1 MTIPEIDLTVYPDEC
16 DAFGHLNQASF
27 LSLFERARWEML
39 ARGPGMDVFTRR
51 DTWPAVRRAV
61 IDYHAPAFPGDVLRF
76 AQALTHHGRTSF
88 TMRQTGRRV
97 SDDRLIATAEFV
109 FVCIDRGG
117 RPTPVPPDLA
127 EFLTARPAEPPGV
140 SRMTVNGVS
149 LAVERRGE
157 GPAVLFVHG
166 YPLDRTMWAHQLAHL
181 EGYQRIAVDLRG
193 FGLSDAPDLGYS
205 LPTYADDLAA
215 LLDALQVDDVVLCGL
230 SMGGYVAFE
239 FLRRHR
245 ERVRGLVLMDTR
257 ADADNPDVR
266 RARDQQIALVRDQGA
281 AAIAETMVARLLA
294 PDTLRHN
301 PTLAEQVR
309 AMVLATPVSGIAGA
323 LAAMRDRPD
332 STAMLGALDG
342 LPTLVLVGE
351 HDEMTPPAGH
361 EALAAAIPGAKLAVI
376 PGAGHLPPLE
386 MPEAVTHVL
395 AAFLRKLG

>member
-1 MTIPEIDLTVYPDEC
+1 MTPPEIDLTVYPDEC

-39 ARGPGMDVFTRR
+39 ARGPGMDVFSRQ
-51 DTWPAVRRAV
+51 DAWPAVRRTV
-61 IDYHAPAFPGDVLRF
+61 IDYHAPAFPGDVLRC

-88 TMRQTGRRV
+88 TMRQTARRT

-109 FVCIDRGG
+109 FVCIDRTG
-117 RPTPVPPDLA
+117 RPTPVPKDLA
-127 EFLTARPAEPPGV
+127 EFLSARPAEPPGV

-166 YPLDRTMWAHQLAHL
+166 FPLDRTLWAHQVAHL
-181 EGYQRIAVDLRG
+181 EGCHRIAVDLRG

-215 LLDALQVDDVVLCGL
+215 LLDALQVDEVVLCGL

-257 ADADNPDVR
+257 AEADAPEVR
-266 RARDQQIALVRDQGA
+266 RLRDQQIALARDQGA

-294 PDTLRHN
+294 PDTVRHN

-309 AMVLATPVSGIAGA
+309 ATMVATPVPGMAGA

-332 STAMLGALDG
+332 STPILGSLEG
-342 LPTLVLVGE
+342 LPTLIVVGE

-361 EALAAAIPGAKLAVI
+361 EALAASIPGARLAVI

-386 MPEAVTHVL
+386 TPETVTHVL
-395 AAFLRKLG
+395 AAFLRSVG